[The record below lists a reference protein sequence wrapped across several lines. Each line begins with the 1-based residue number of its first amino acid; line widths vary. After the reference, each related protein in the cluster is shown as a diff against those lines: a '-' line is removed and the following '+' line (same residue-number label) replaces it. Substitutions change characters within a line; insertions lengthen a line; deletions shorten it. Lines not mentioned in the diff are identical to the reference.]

1 MNSIIG
7 LVILF
12 GAVIGGYLMEHGELG
27 ALLQPA
33 ELVIIGGAAGGA
45 FVIANPF
52 GVIKK
57 VFANLA
63 ILLKGSK
70 YSKDLYMDALA
81 LLFELLNKARMQG
94 LLSLEADIDEPEA
107 SAIFGKYEKILHD
120 HHIVDFIADYLRLM
134 VSGSMNPIEIES
146 LMDVEL
152 ETHHNELALPSA
164 ALSRVADGLPGFG
177 IVAAVL
183 GIVITMGSVG
193 GGDTAAIGHHVA
205 AALVGT
211 FLGILLAYG
220 MVGPMS
226 VFIEHVAREEAQ
238 FYICLKITMLASL
251 QGYAPQIAVEFG
263 RKTIYSSQRP
273 GFKELEDHVKS
284 TKGG

>member
-1 MNSIIG
+1 MNTIAG

-12 GAVIGGYLMEHGELG
+12 GGIIGGYLMEHGQLG

-33 ELVIIGGAAGGA
+33 ELVIIGGAAFGA

-63 ILLKGSK
+63 LLFKGSK
-70 YSKDLYMDALA
+70 YDKEMYMEALA
-81 LLFELLNKARMQG
+81 LLFELLSKARMQG
-94 LLSLEADIDEPEA
+94 LLSLEADIEEPEN

-146 LMDVEL
+146 LMDAEL
-152 ETHHNELALPSA
+152 ETHHDELSLPSA
-164 ALSRVADGLPGFG
+164 ALNRMADGLPGFG
-177 IVAAVL
+177 IVAAVM

-193 GGDTAAIGHHVA
+193 SGSTAEIGEHVA

-220 MVGPMS
+220 IVGPMS

-238 FYICLKITMLASL
+238 FYICLKVTLLASL

-273 GFKELEDHVKS
+273 GFTELEDHVKS
-284 TKGG
+284 TKG